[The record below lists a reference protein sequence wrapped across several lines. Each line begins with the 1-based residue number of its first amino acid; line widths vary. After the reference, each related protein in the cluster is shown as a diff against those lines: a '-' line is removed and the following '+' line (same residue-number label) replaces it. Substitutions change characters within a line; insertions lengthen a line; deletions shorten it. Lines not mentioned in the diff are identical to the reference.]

1 MPYFTVWVAGIT
13 AVIVQDISFFLFWSQ
28 AYTSGNSLSYLG
40 LLSCPLLSYS
50 SLDFCSE
57 EIISEWF
64 GLQWNLSTF
73 VFCIFSNGFYGYGVL
88 FMGPMNTEFN
98 KFYFKIESHGSIHI
112 FKNYFVTVFS
122 VISFQFLVI
131 SDIKIYQIQLGQF
144 IQLCLLSLL
153 FSSPS
158 VSVISYFLSFILVV
172 VIPYFSNLNV
182 VIASIKPFVLQS

>member
-1 MPYFTVWVAGIT
+1 M
-13 AVIVQDISFFLFWSQ
+13 
-28 AYTSGNSLSYLG
+28 G
-40 LLSCPLLSYS
+40 L
-50 SLDFCSE
+50 
-57 EIISEWF
+57 
-64 GLQWNLSTF
+64 T
-73 VFCIFSNGFYGYGVL
+73 
-88 FMGPMNTEFN
+88 NTEFI
-98 KFYFKIESHGSIHI
+98 KFYFKIEPHNSIHT

-122 VISFQFLVI
+122 VISFQFSVI